1 MGNCIEAVTATRWLF
16 LPLMKPSASSHDT
29 SLMEPFTHRQKAL
42 SASSYVLEAG
52 EQRCLVA
59 IIDKS
64 MPSCGYPYDGS
75 GHGSG
80 NTELRESLDDRI
92 L

>member
-1 MGNCIEAVTATRWLF
+1 MAFFTPHEAICKFTRHVF
-16 LPLMKPSASSHDT
+16 DGAFYT
-29 SLMEPFTHRQKAL
+29 QTKAL